1 MMLLEV
7 DQLVLPLDIFPGN
20 RTPSL
25 TLNLIRLNMIWE
37 AIILF
42 WTLSLTLGDLY

>member
-25 TLNLIRLNMIWE
+25 TLNLIRLHMKPNLE
-37 AIILF
+37 FNRL
-42 WTLSLTLGDLY
+42 